1 MTKIERTEKT
11 WNPIVGCSI
20 VSPGC
25 TRCYAMRMAARLEAM
40 AEAENARRTDPHH
53 GGKTFDSPLSHYLGT
68 TQPSKAGPVWT
79 GKVALAPDRVI
90 CEPLRRRKPTMWF
103 VNSMGDL
110 FHENVPDEW
119 IDRVFAVMALT
130 PQHTYQLLTKRSAR
144 MRAYMLRADDEH
156 GDYFERLSDAAV
168 DLTDSPCAA
177 HVDSCDW
184 PLPNVWLGVS
194 AERQQEADERIPDLL
209 ATPAAVRFVSCEPLL
224 APVDIGSA
232 LQWQGTGTRHDGTVA
247 PFGVATEGPDYDP
260 DAPQL
265 ASFDGPY
272 VRLNWVICGGESGP
286 GARPLHPDWARSL
299 RDQCASAGV
308 PFFFKQVGEWLQAYD
323 RDVDDPDWR
332 RCDQVAAETPN
343 GQWLNLAGGQGF
355 HGDRVVRIARVGKAR
370 AGRLLDGV
378 LHDAMPSR

>member
-1 MTKIERTEKT
+1 MTKIEWTEKT

-25 TRCYAMRMAARLEAM
+25 TNCYAMRMAARLEAM

-110 FHENVPDEW
+110 FHEVVPDEW
-119 IDRVFAVMALT
+119 IDQVFAVMALC
-130 PQHTYQLLTKRSAR
+130 PQHTFQVLTKRAVR
-144 MRAYMLRADDEH
+144 MRKYVGDGH
-156 GDYFERLSDAAV
+156 GPR
-168 DLTDSPCAA
+168 PI
-177 HVDSCDW
+177 HVDAHAVRMSGRALDGREGVVHW

-224 APVDIGSA
+224 APVDLRPCWLHRMTICGDCPSAADGSEIDCPSA
-232 LQWQGTGTRHDGTVA
+232 DNSLD
-247 PFGVATEGPDYDP
+247 
-260 DAPQL
+260 
-265 ASFDGPY
+265 
-272 VRLNWVICGGESGP
+272 WVICGGESGR
-286 GARPLHPDWARSL
+286 GARPMHPDWARSL

-355 HGDRVVRIARVGKAR
+355 HGERVVRIDRVGKAR

-378 LHDAMPSR
+378 LHDAMPEVT